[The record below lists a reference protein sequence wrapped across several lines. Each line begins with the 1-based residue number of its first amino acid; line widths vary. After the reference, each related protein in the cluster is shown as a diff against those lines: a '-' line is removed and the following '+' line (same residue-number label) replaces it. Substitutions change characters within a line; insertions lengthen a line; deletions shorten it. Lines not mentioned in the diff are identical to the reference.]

1 MRNIATVGWT
11 LLILAGCLSRA
22 DAQPSL
28 REAVKDIPVAEHWIY
43 DDLPR
48 AVAEAKQS
56 GKPLLVV
63 LRCVPCP
70 PGKTLDE
77 AVAMPSSELAE
88 IEKQFVCVRV
98 IKTNGLDLDL
108 FQYDFD
114 MSWSA
119 MFFNAADMTI
129 YGRFGTR
136 YSTGKGSDANLTV
149 AAFQKAA
156 ERVLSLH
163 KAYPA
168 DKALLAGKT
177 GKPVEWKKPEL
188 TPGLTDRHAVPV
200 TRQNCIHCHMV
211 KEHALRTKWQQ
222 GKLTE
227 QDLFLF
233 PAPPQIGL
241 TLDIEDGLI
250 VKSVSEGSPA
260 AAAGMK
266 ADDVLVAA
274 AGQPLVS
281 TADFVWVLHTSPSEA
296 TLPVTVRRGAANV
309 DVTLTLQGDW
319 KRSDLGW
326 RSSSW
331 FALRQGFKT
340 EPLSADA
347 KKSRGLAAEAMAL
360 EVKGLYGK
368 SAPHLKKFDLK
379 QGDIIV
385 GVDGRADAMNESEFL
400 VHLRTKHGPND
411 AVKLIVLRGS
421 ERKELSIPLW

>member
-1 MRNIATVGWT
+1 MRLTAALGFTF
-11 LLILAGCLSRA
+11 LILVGFTSQAQ
-22 DAQPSL
+22 AQPSL

-77 AVAMPSSELAE
+77 AVATPSSALAE
-88 IEKQFVCVRV
+88 VEKQFVCVRV

-119 MFFNAADMTI
+119 MFFNASDMTI

-156 ERVLSLH
+156 ERVLELH

-168 DKALLAGKT
+168 NKSALAGKT
-177 GKPVEWKKPEL
+177 GKPVEWKNPEL
-188 TPGLTDRHAVPV
+188 TPGLTDRQGVAV

-227 QDLFLF
+227 KDLFLF

-241 TLDIEDGLI
+241 ALEIDDGLI
-250 VKSVSEGSPA
+250 VQSVQEGSPA
-260 AAAGMK
+260 AAAGLK
-266 ADDVLVAA
+266 AGDVLVSAG
-274 AGQPLVS
+274 GQPLVS
-281 TADFVWVLHTSPSEA
+281 TADLVWVLHSSPSET
-296 TLPVTVRRGAANV
+296 TLPVTVRRGAASV
-309 DVTLTLQGDW
+309 DVKVALQGDW
-319 KRSDLGW
+319 KRSDIGW

-340 EPLSADA
+340 EALTAEA
-347 KKSRGLAAEAMAL
+347 KQSRGLAAEALAL

-368 SAPHLKKFDLK
+368 SAAHLKKFDVK
-379 QGDIIV
+379 QGDVIV
-385 GVDGRADAMNESEFL
+385 GVDGRSEAINESEFL
-400 VHLRTKHGPND
+400 VHLRTKHGPGD
-411 AVKLIVLRGS
+411 SVRFTVLRGN

>member
-1 MRNIATVGWT
+1 MRIATT
-11 LLILAGCLSRA
+11 LCCALLLLFGCASHTQ
-22 DAQPSL
+22 AQSSL

-48 AVAEAKQS
+48 AVEEAKRS

-70 PGKTLDE
+70 PGKALDE
-77 AVAMPSSELAE
+77 AVATPSPELAE

-114 MSWSA
+114 MSWST
-119 MFFNAADMTI
+119 MFFNASDMTI

-156 ERVLSLH
+156 ERVLALH
-163 KAYPA
+163 KEYPA
-168 DKALLAGKT
+168 NKSALAGKT

-188 TPGLTDRHAVPV
+188 TPGLTEYPV
-200 TRQNCIHCHMV
+200 VVTKRQECIHCHMV

-227 QDLFLF
+227 TDLFLF
-233 PAPPQIGL
+233 PAPAQIGL
-241 TLDIEDGLI
+241 KLDIEDGLK
-250 VKSVSEGSPA
+250 VEAVGEGSPA
-260 AAAGMK
+260 AAAGAK
-266 ADDVLVAA
+266 VGDVLVAA
-274 AGQPLVS
+274 GGQPLVS
-281 TADFVWVLHTSPSEA
+281 TSDLTWVLHTSPSET
-296 TLPVTVRRGAANV
+296 TLPVVVRRGSENV
-309 DVTLTLQGDW
+309 ELKLTLEGDW
-319 KRSDLGW
+319 KRSDIGW
-326 RSSSW
+326 RASSW

-340 EPLSADA
+340 EPLAAEA
-347 KKSRGLAAEAMAL
+347 KKSRGLAADAMAL

-368 SAPHLKKFDLK
+368 SGPHLKKFDVR
-379 QGDIIV
+379 QGDVIV
-385 GVDGRADAMNESEFL
+385 GVGDRTDIVSESEFL

-411 AVKLIVLRGS
+411 SVKLTVLRGN
-421 ERKELSIPLW
+421 ERKELNIPLW

>member
-1 MRNIATVGWT
+1 MRIIATLGCT
-11 LLILAGCLSRA
+11 FLALFA
-22 DAQPSL
+22 FMTQAQAQPSL
-28 REAVKDIPVAEHWIY
+28 GETLKDIKTAEHWIY

-48 AVAEAKQS
+48 ATAEAKQS

-136 YSTGKGSDANLTV
+136 YSTGKGSDSNLTV

-156 ERVLSLH
+156 ERVLALH

-168 DKALLAGKT
+168 NKPALAGKT

-188 TPGLTDRHAVPV
+188 TPGLTDRQGIAV

-222 GKLTE
+222 GKLSE
-227 QDLFLF
+227 ADLFLF

-241 TLDIEDGLI
+241 ALDIDDGLI
-250 VKSVSEGSPA
+250 VKSVGEGSPA
-260 AAAGMK
+260 AQAGVK
-266 ADDVLVAA
+266 PDDVLVSAG
-274 AGQPLVS
+274 GQPLVS
-281 TADFVWVLHTSPSEA
+281 TSDLVWVLHTSPSEI
-296 TLPVTVRRGAANV
+296 TLPVTVRRGTANV
-309 DVTLTLQGDW
+309 DLKLALQGDW
-319 KRSDLGW
+319 KRSDIAW

-340 EPLSADA
+340 EPLAAEA
-347 KKSRGLAAEAMAL
+347 KQSRGLSAEALAL

-368 SAPHLKKFDLK
+368 SGPHLKKFDLK
-379 QGDIIV
+379 QGDVIV
-385 GVDGRADAMNESEFL
+385 GVDGRSEAMNESEFL
-400 VHLRTKHGPND
+400 VQLRTKYGPND
-411 AVKLIVLRGS
+411 TVKLTVLRGS

>member
-1 MRNIATVGWT
+1 MRLTAMLGSTF
-11 LLILAGCLSRA
+11 LILFGFTSQAQ
-22 DAQPSL
+22 AQPSL

-77 AVAMPSSELAE
+77 AVAMPSSALAE
-88 IEKQFVCVRV
+88 VEKQFVCVRV
-98 IKTNGLDLDL
+98 IQTNGLDLDL

-119 MFFNAADMTI
+119 MFFNASDMTI

-156 ERVLSLH
+156 ERVLQLH
-163 KAYPA
+163 KEYPA
-168 DKALLAGKT
+168 NKTALAGKT

-188 TPGLTDRHAVPV
+188 TPGLTDRQGVAV

-227 QDLFLF
+227 ADLFLF

-241 TLDIEDGLI
+241 ALEIDDGLI
-250 VKSVSEGSPA
+250 VQSVREGSPA
-260 AAAGMK
+260 AEAGLK
-266 ADDVLVAA
+266 ADDVLVSA

-281 TADFVWVLHTSPSEA
+281 TADLVWVLHSIPSE
-296 TLPVTVRRGAANV
+296 TLLPVTVRRVSANV
-309 DVTLTLQGDW
+309 DVKVALQGNW
-319 KRSDLGW
+319 KRSDLAW

-340 EPLSADA
+340 EALTAEA
-347 KKSRGLAAEAMAL
+347 KQSRGLAAEALAL

-368 SAPHLKKFDLK
+368 SAAHLKKFDVK
-379 QGDIIV
+379 QGDVIV
-385 GVDGRADAMNESEFL
+385 GVDGRSEAMNESEFL

-411 AVKLIVLRGS
+411 MVKLTVLRGS
-421 ERKELSIPLW
+421 DRKELSIPLW